1 MTTKNIISTGL
12 AIVFA
17 SSVYAQTWVSAS
29 TGNDAASCTRTAPCR
44 TFQRAVNVTPAW
56 SEVHVVDAGEYGP
69 ITISQPITIDGGDLG
84 TIFVT
89 SGTAVSVNAPG
100 YAVVQLRN
108 LSIHG
113 DNAAYTGVSY
123 ASGGQLIVENV
134 KVNGFGGNCINS
146 SVSGSGTT
154 DLVIKDTS
162 IDNCSGAGIYL
173 GNNGPVLNAEITNTH
188 VHFANYGME
197 VFNGNI
203 HVRDSTF
210 SSPGNGNG
218 YGLLI
223 PSNSY
228 SPSVLLDN
236 CELSGYN
243 LGIYAQGG
251 TVQMNRSTFSTNVT
265 ALAPSGSAVIISN
278 GNNSF
283 FNNQLTGTIT
293 KTISLQ

>member
-1 MTTKNIISTGL
+1 MTIKNAISL
-12 AIVFA
+12 SCAMLFA

-29 TGNDAASCTRTAPCR
+29 IGNDANACTRSAPCR
-44 TFQRAVNVTPAW
+44 TFQRAVNVTAAW

-69 ITISQPITIDGGDLG
+69 VSISTAITIDGGDLG
-84 TIFVT
+84 TMFVT
-89 SGTAVSVNAPG
+89 SGTAISVSAPAW
-100 YAVVQLRN
+100 AVVQLRN

-113 DNAAYTGVSY
+113 DGAYTGISY

-243 LGIYAQGG
+243 LGIYSQGG
-251 TVQMNRSTFSTNVT
+251 TVQLNRSTLSTNVT

-283 FNNQLTGTIT
+283 FNNQLLGTIT
-293 KTISLQ
+293 KTITLQ